1 MAAAVSQMKWAQQLL
16 LLVPAVP
23 EVVDHPITYILLWPA
38 AASVALPIRGAA
50 VVVRGPRF
58 AGRIGLSTITL
69 R

>member
-1 MAAAVSQMKWAQQLL
+1 MAAAVSQMKWAQHLL

-23 EVVDHPITYILLWPA
+23 EFVDHPITYILMWPI

-58 AGRIGLSTITL
+58 AAPVGFSSVILS
-69 R
+69 